1 MAEIVLYSSTGCEYC
16 KKIKADLTSWGLHY
30 EERNVTENEAYFDDL
45 HQQGIYSVP
54 VTFLGSEPVIG
65 YRPNA
70 MKKRL
75 AELGI
80 EAKTRVDVDEEQ
92 AETNAEE
99 VFSSLE
105 PGMYREV
112 YDLVIIGGGPAGS
125 SAAVYAARG
134 RLKTLV
140 IDKAPT
146 AGALALTHK
155 IANYPGVLGEVTGLE
170 LLTLMRKQ
178 AKQFGAQFVRSHITG
193 VEVGTE
199 THSVHLPDGSIHT
212 KSLFVAVGS
221 RGRVAK
227 VKGEE
232 RFEGRGVSYCAT
244 CDAAFF
250 EGKTVAVF
258 GDNGEAAEDALTL
271 SRFAKRVHIFLP
283 GKQFGSD
290 VDPVEMADL
299 EHVEIHPNHQLREV
313 LGEDRFEG
321 IVVKG
326 PDGEATMMVD
336 GVFIYLSGNRPGTD
350 FLAGV
355 VDLDDDGYIV
365 VNDVLHTSVPG
376 IFAGGDARRTP
387 VKQAVVAAAD
397 GAIAAMSA
405 DQFVHRRKRIVAQ
418 YS

>member
-1 MAEIVLYSSTGCEYC
+1 M
-16 KKIKADLTSWGLHY
+16 
-30 EERNVTENEAYFDDL
+30 
-45 HQQGIYSVP
+45 
-54 VTFLGSEPVIG
+54 
-65 YRPNA
+65 
-70 MKKRL
+70 
-75 AELGI
+75 
-80 EAKTRVDVDEEQ
+80 
-92 AETNAEE
+92 
-99 VFSSLE
+99 
-105 PGMYREV
+105 

-170 LLTLMRKQ
+170 LLTLMREQ

-271 SRFAKRVHIFLP
+271 SRFAKKVHVFLL
-283 GKQFGSD
+283 GKQFGPD

>member
-1 MAEIVLYSSTGCEYC
+1 M
-16 KKIKADLTSWGLHY
+16 
-30 EERNVTENEAYFDDL
+30 
-45 HQQGIYSVP
+45 
-54 VTFLGSEPVIG
+54 
-65 YRPNA
+65 
-70 MKKRL
+70 
-75 AELGI
+75 
-80 EAKTRVDVDEEQ
+80 
-92 AETNAEE
+92 
-99 VFSSLE
+99 
-105 PGMYREV
+105 

-125 SAAVYAARG
+125 SAAVYASRG

-170 LLTLMRKQ
+170 LLTLMRRQ
-178 AKQFGAQFVRSHITG
+178 ARQFGAQFVRSHITG
-193 VEVGTE
+193 LVAGTD
-199 THSVHLPDGSIHT
+199 THQVHLPDGVIQA

-221 RGRVAK
+221 RGRISK

-258 GDNGEAAEDALTL
+258 GDNGEAAEDIRTL
-271 SRFAKRVHIFLP
+271 SRFAKKVHVFLP
-283 GKQFGSD
+283 GKQFGAD
-290 VDPVEMADL
+290 VEPDEIETL
-299 EHVEIHPNHQLREV
+299 EHVDIHPNHQLREV

-321 IVVKG
+321 VVVKG
-326 PDGEATMMVD
+326 PDGEASVNVD

-350 FLAGV
+350 FLTGI
-355 VDLDDDGYIV
+355 VDLDEDGYV
-365 VNDVLHTSVPG
+365 VVDEYLRTSQPG

-405 DQFVHRRKRIVAQ
+405 DQYVHRRKRIVAQ